1 MKLFGLNSEKNL
13 SKENE
18 DLLMNNLC
26 GVKRKLKSERS
37 LKKGSKKYRII
48 SGSKQYKNMINK
60 DKLNLDV
67 NDKDVFVDIDYKD
80 ILSKS

>member
-26 GVKRKLKSERS
+26 GLKRKLKRERS
-37 LKKGSKKYRII
+37 LKKVSKKRRII
-48 SGSKQYKNMINK
+48 SGIKQYKNMINK

-80 ILSKS
+80 IRSKN